1 IAAPS
6 IRLPHARSEKSEVH
20 PTVTAWFSIDM
31 RSTYEERFPYMP
43 ARIIDNF
50 MKSGSYISV
59 VNWNQIE
66 NNPETLR
73 KLIDMTYNDREKAT
87 YDMSREMRM

>member
-1 IAAPS
+1 
-6 IRLPHARSEKSEVH
+6 
-20 PTVTAWFSIDM
+20 WFSIDK

-87 YDMSREMRM
+87 YDMSREMRMHNS